1 MSKYSIDDTLYV
13 KKRNIKRTVKK
24 RNIGRTVKYPNMDK
38 LTKPVEVILCTIED
52 LELAAMNWYDNEVNP
67 VCIHTSVPSDD
78 ILIRNFECDDNYE
91 KDDKK
96 DK

>member
-1 MSKYSIDDTLYV
+1 MSKYSLNDKVYV

-24 RNIGRTVKYPNMDK
+24 RNIGRTVKYPNMDMS
-38 LTKPVEVILCTIED
+38 TEPVKVIEGTIED
-52 LELAAMNWYDNEVNP
+52 LKLAAMNWYDNEVNT

-78 ILIRNFECDDNYE
+78 ILIRNFECYDNYE